1 MLSKNI
7 IIIGLAIMITILIG
21 IIIITNYA
29 LFSQEWLIGFGMIA
43 VSIAVSGFLIYLKI
57 RR

>member
-1 MLSKNI
+1 
-7 IIIGLAIMITILIG
+7 MITILIG

-29 LFSQEWLIGFGMIA
+29 LFSQEGLIGLGMILG
-43 VSIAVSGFLIYLKI
+43 SIVGSGLWIYLKI